1 MPNPRTVIIDEGV
14 LTAKSIQSWGAQK
27 LRILNKQMP
36 ENAFLP
42 PVSYIWF
49 MMAISALKRIGV
61 NKDDLILIA
70 RDKTTSWRK
79 IFYPNYK
86 LNRWEQREEKS
97 HIDWMYHY
105 GIIDN
110 FLDQLNEST
119 NWHVLWHPRLWQGVD
134 LMFSKEGQQF
144 LNEDEL
150 DNDTLNKHFSV
161 EADDWIAC
169 ASKYYSDREVIFV
182 SIDADLDQL
191 VTRENTK
198 FFTLTQK
205 YKSGTGVYK
214 LVDNGF
220 QVLAKKIE
228 KGDKGD
234 NILPGVTDDNSEKA
248 QNLRKLII
256 DLLNLPSWVEE
267 ECFKVFDNLPEKEM
281 DYSKLPFPNSL
292 ARKFPQ
298 IYEKD
303 KIITYE
309 DSVKH
314 FANKKKKTAKKTKE
328 ARERKKKEKEQ
339 LTMVGG

>member
-1 MPNPRTVIIDEGV
+1 MPNKTVIIDEGV

-27 LRILNKQMP
+27 LRILNNQMP

-70 RDKTTSWRK
+70 RDKTKSFRK
-79 IFYPNYK
+79 IFYKPYK
-86 LNRWEQREEKS
+86 AQRWEQREEKS

-110 FLDQLNEST
+110 FLDQLAEST
-119 NWHVLWHPRLWQGVD
+119 NWHVIWLPKLFNGAD
-134 LMFSKEGQQF
+134 ILFTEEGQKY
-144 LNEDEL
+144 LNEDEFT
-150 DNDTLNKHFSV
+150 NEELNCWYGI
-161 EADDWIAC
+161 EADDIIAC

-182 SIDADLDQL
+182 SIDCDLDQL
-191 VTRENTK
+191 CTRENTK

-214 LVDNGF
+214 LVDNGY

-267 ECFKVFDNLPEKEM
+267 ECFKVFDNLPKKEI
-281 DYSKLPFPNSL
+281 DYSKLPFQNSL

-309 DSVKH
+309 DSIKH
-314 FANKKKKTAKKTKE
+314 FANKKKKIAKKSKE